1 MADIN
6 GYSKEQPIYE
16 QLPNEPDK
24 WYIRFQK
31 FLALGPR
38 RSVLK
43 TYAMERQES
52 GKQKQADTSNVA
64 PIAVPPDWRKCTK
77 DYQWAERAAAYDKEQ
92 SLNYIERYEDGR
104 RNVLE
109 EFRSDAEKQSA
120 LAARTGLMAL
130 DLASKVLEKSANDE
144 SWKKLTLAELPNF
157 LRAAGDMIE
166 KATAVRATMLNIER
180 LIKEVDDRKAARG

>member
-43 TYAMERQES
+43 TYALERQEVA
-52 GKQKQADTSNVA
+52 KHKQADASNIA

-92 SLNYIERYEDGR
+92 SLSYIERYEDGR

-109 EFRSDAEKQSA
+109 KFRNDAEQQSK
-120 LAARTGLMAL
+120 LAAEIGQKAL
-130 DLASKVLEKSANDE
+130 EVCQKVLEAALDND

-157 LRAAGDMIE
+157 LRAAGDIVE
-166 KATAVRATMLNIER
+166 KATAVRATMLNVER

>member
-43 TYAMERQES
+43 TYGLERQENA
-52 GKQKQADTSNVA
+52 KHKQADTSNIA
-64 PIAVPPDWRKCTK
+64 PIAVPPDWRKYTK
-77 DYQWAERAAAYDKEQ
+77 EYQWAERAAAYDKEQ
-92 SLNYIERYEDGR
+92 SLSYIERYEDGR

-109 EFRSDAEKQSA
+109 KFRSDAEQQSK
-120 LAARTGLMAL
+120 LAAEIGQKAL
-130 DLASKVLEKSANDE
+130 EVCQKVLEAALDNDN
-144 SWKKLTLAELPNF
+144 WKKLSLAELPNF
-157 LRAAGDMIE
+157 LRAAGDIVE
-166 KATAVRATMLNIER
+166 KATAVRATMLNVER

>member
-43 TYAMERQES
+43 TYGLERQENA
-52 GKQKQADTSNVA
+52 KHKQADTSNIA
-64 PIAVPPDWRKCTK
+64 PIAVPPDWRKYTK
-77 DYQWAERAAAYDKEQ
+77 EYQWAERAAAYDKEQ
-92 SLNYIERYEDGR
+92 SLSYIERYEDGR

-109 EFRSDAEKQSA
+109 KFRSDAEQQSK
-120 LAARTGLMAL
+120 LAAEIGQKAL
-130 DLASKVLEKSANDE
+130 EVCQKVLEAALDND
-144 SWKKLTLAELPNF
+144 SWKKLSLAELPNF
-157 LRAAGDMIE
+157 LRAAGDIVE
-166 KATAVRATMLNIER
+166 KATAVRATMLNVER